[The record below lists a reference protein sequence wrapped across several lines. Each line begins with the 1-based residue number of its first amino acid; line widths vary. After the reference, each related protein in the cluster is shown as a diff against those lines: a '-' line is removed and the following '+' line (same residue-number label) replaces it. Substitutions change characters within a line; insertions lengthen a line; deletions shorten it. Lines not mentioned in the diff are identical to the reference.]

1 MLRCACSVIF
11 YDILD
16 SYITNKSWALACLV
30 SVWNLNKDTLLSSQR
45 VNIKG
50 ETLIFTYVSR
60 KTSKENQWIIYNTT
74 QNPFLFSSILFHR
87 ASHILK
93 SKLTGTVPLWSK
105 TRIKLALISYL
116 MQCKWS
122 LLKPEN
128 CLQKGDTLVETY
140 LTVTFDHLAL
150 FLFFFF
156 NLPDLFL
163 TQSFPFQ

>member
-60 KTSKENQWIIYNTT
+60 KTSKENQ
-74 QNPFLFSSILFHR
+74 
-87 ASHILK
+87 
-93 SKLTGTVPLWSK
+93 
-105 TRIKLALISYL
+105 
-116 MQCKWS
+116 
-122 LLKPEN
+122 
-128 CLQKGDTLVETY
+128 
-140 LTVTFDHLAL
+140 
-150 FLFFFF
+150 
-156 NLPDLFL
+156 
-163 TQSFPFQ
+163 